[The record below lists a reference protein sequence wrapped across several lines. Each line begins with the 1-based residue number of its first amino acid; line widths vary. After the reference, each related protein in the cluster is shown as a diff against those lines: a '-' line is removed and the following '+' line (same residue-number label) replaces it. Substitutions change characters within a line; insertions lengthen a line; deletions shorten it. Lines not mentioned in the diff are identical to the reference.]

1 MRLEVAGTFL
11 DGPLARGETDK
22 SQSLGAGNSK
32 ASTKKA
38 TAACQIEFSVST
50 GLWEGNFRVQTESM
64 VLRFIPAV
72 LVIRLARLSGKLSLE
87 S

>member
-1 MRLEVAGTFL
+1 MMRLEVAGTFL

-38 TAACQIEFSVST
+38 TAACQIEFSVRT
-50 GLWEGNFRVQTESM
+50 GAMEELRIEAQQAADELFIES
-64 VLRFIPAV
+64 
-72 LVIRLARLSGKLSLE
+72 RLASS
-87 S
+87 

>member
-38 TAACQIEFSVST
+38 TAACQIEFRY
-50 GLWEGNFRVQTESM
+50 GQLFMDE
-64 VLRFIPAV
+64 IPDAM
-72 LVIRLARLSGKLSLE
+72 IAK
-87 S
+87 